1 VRERNIGAV
10 KEFNSRGGNDT
21 TVTDGVGCSSEL
33 ASNTLGELAR
43 TKEDDGIAG
52 DRVVSC
58 REDIG
63 EMVPT
68 SERGNEEEGNSKSG
82 VVSSTTERL
91 SGERLEE
98 RMEVTVSN
106 WTEVDGDEEGV
117 GSTVSAVA
125 VGNKIDR

>member
-1 VRERNIGAV
+1 
-10 KEFNSRGGNDT
+10 
-21 TVTDGVGCSSEL
+21 
-33 ASNTLGELAR
+33 
-43 TKEDDGIAG
+43 
-52 DRVVSC
+52 
-58 REDIG
+58 
-63 EMVPT
+63 MVPT